1 MNKIKQIQPDSQR
14 VFFTLHAILSGV
26 IILLLGG
33 CESMAASNNPS
44 SKSTSSAATQPE
56 KIVLPGTPGIIPS
69 QGYQNTP
76 NRENI
81 PSSITT
87 EKENISIL
95 NAELEK
101 SMTAFDNMLASEN
114 TTIEIEEDTMSSDA
128 LSDTLS
134 DNNSESMEEATNS
147 SSSSASE
154 RPSGAEASNEGE
166 NGNGSSSVNNNN
178 NARYQSSI
186 PDQGSLPSG
195 RPDTSIPVDVIDSAS
210 DDIIARQIR
219 EAATKEKDPKLQEKL
234 WAEYRKYKQGN

>member
-33 CESMAASNNPS
+33 CESMAASNNPN

-56 KIVLPGTPGIIPS
+56 KIVLPGTPGVIPS

-76 NRENI
+76 NKENI

-95 NAELEK
+95 NAELEQ

-114 TTIEIEEDTMSSDA
+114 TTIEIEEDAMSSDA
-128 LSDTLS
+128 LS
-134 DNNSESMEEATNS
+134 DNNSESMEEDINS

-154 RPSGAEASNEGE
+154 RSSGAEANNKGE

-195 RPDTSIPVDVIDSAS
+195 RPDTSTPVDVIDSAS

>member
-56 KIVLPGTPGIIPS
+56 KIVLPDTPGVIPS
-69 QGYQNTP
+69 QGYQNTQ

-195 RPDTSIPVDVIDSAS
+195 RPDTSTPVDVIDSAS

>member
-1 MNKIKQIQPDSQR
+1 MNKIKQIQPNSQR
-14 VFFTLHAILSGV
+14 IFFTLHAILSGV

-33 CESMAASNNPS
+33 WESMAASNNPN

-56 KIVLPGTPGIIPS
+56 KIVLPGTPGVIPS

-95 NAELEK
+95 NAELEQ

-114 TTIEIEEDTMSSDA
+114 TTIEIEEDAMSSDA
-128 LSDTLS
+128 LS
-134 DNNSESMEEATNS
+134 DNNSESMEEAINS

-154 RPSGAEASNEGE
+154 KSSGAEANNKGE

-195 RPDTSIPVDVIDSAS
+195 RPDTGTPVDVTDSGS

>member
-1 MNKIKQIQPDSQR
+1 MNKIKQIQPNSQR
-14 VFFTLHAILSGV
+14 IFFTLHAILSGV

-33 CESMAASNNPS
+33 CESMAASNNPN

-56 KIVLPGTPGIIPS
+56 KIVLPGTPGVIPS

-76 NRENI
+76 NKENI

-95 NAELEK
+95 NAELEQ

-114 TTIEIEEDTMSSDA
+114 TTIEIEEDAMSSDA
-128 LSDTLS
+128 LS
-134 DNNSESMEEATNS
+134 DNNSESMEEAINS

-154 RPSGAEASNEGE
+154 KSSGAEANNKGE

-195 RPDTSIPVDVIDSAS
+195 RPDTGTPVDVIDSGS

>member
-14 VFFTLHAILSGV
+14 IFFTLHAILSGV

-56 KIVLPGTPGIIPS
+56 KIVLPGTPGVIPS

-95 NAELEK
+95 NAELEQ

-195 RPDTSIPVDVIDSAS
+195 RPDTGTPVDVTDSGS

>member
-114 TTIEIEEDTMSSDA
+114 TTIEIEEDAMSSDA
-128 LSDTLS
+128 LS
-134 DNNSESMEEATNS
+134 DNNSESMEEAINS

-154 RPSGAEASNEGE
+154 KSSGAEANNKGE

-195 RPDTSIPVDVIDSAS
+195 RPDTSTPVDVIDSAS

>member
-1 MNKIKQIQPDSQR
+1 MNKIKQIQPNSQR
-14 VFFTLHAILSGV
+14 IFFTLHAILSGV

-33 CESMAASNNPS
+33 CESMAASNNPN

-56 KIVLPGTPGIIPS
+56 KIVLPGTPGVIPS

-76 NRENI
+76 NKENI

-95 NAELEK
+95 NAELEQ

-114 TTIEIEEDTMSSDA
+114 TTIEIEEDAMSSDA
-128 LSDTLS
+128 LS
-134 DNNSESMEEATNS
+134 DNNSESMEEAINS

-154 RPSGAEASNEGE
+154 KSSGAEANNKGE

-195 RPDTSIPVDVIDSAS
+195 RPDTGTPVDVTDSGS